1 MFCSSIL
8 VQNILDCAKKNLV
21 IDQNSKICS
30 KNYFLVRTKN
40 YWPRPNFFG
49 PDTNLFCSY
58 RRMGHKWPII
68 EKPGSIWNRLETF
81 FIPFFNL
88 IFLQIFQILL
98 ICHGFLAILALP
110 AMEDLPDVEIIP
122 SIDTSISTEELKQP
136 RFIFTQA
143 YTTIYSTIGTST
155 LSTYP

>member
-1 MFCSSIL
+1 MAYS
-8 VQNILDCAKKNLV
+8 KK
-21 IDQNSKICS
+21 
-30 KNYFLVRTKN
+30 
-40 YWPRPNFFG
+40 
-49 PDTNLFCSY
+49 PD
-58 RRMGHKWPII
+58 
-68 EKPGSIWNRLETF
+68 IWSRHETF
-81 FIPFFNL
+81 FILSFNL
-88 IFLQIFQILL
+88 IFVLQIFQVLL